1 MIWVVHPGSGSWV
14 FTHPRSRI
22 QESKRHRIPDPDP
35 QHCIFDYFVHL
46 YILALPWIF
55 NFFFFLSASDASFV
69 DREFCFSTP
78 NSKSSARSQ
87 LGNAADKL
95 SYSEDEDDQ
104 PAAFTSVVASPL
116 GRMHVSDLPNTA
128 NTSGHDLSDYRED
141 VTTEHSGVTPDDQ
154 FSPSA
159 EARGDQFSN
168 FHDKMSTG
176 NGR

>member
-1 MIWVVHPGSGSWV
+1 M
-14 FTHPRSRI
+14 
-22 QESKRHRIPDPDP
+22 
-35 QHCIFDYFVHL
+35 
-46 YILALPWIF
+46 
-55 NFFFFLSASDASFV
+55 

-78 NSKSSARSQ
+78 NSKSSVRSQ

-104 PAAFTSVVASPL
+104 PATFTSLVASPL
-116 GRMHVSDLPNTA
+116 GRMHVSDLPNS
-128 NTSGHDLSDYRED
+128 SGHDLSDYREE
-141 VTTEHSGVTPDDQ
+141 VTGHTGVTLDDQ

>member
-1 MIWVVHPGSGSWV
+1 M
-14 FTHPRSRI
+14 
-22 QESKRHRIPDPDP
+22 
-35 QHCIFDYFVHL
+35 
-46 YILALPWIF
+46 
-55 NFFFFLSASDASFV
+55 

-78 NSKSSARSQ
+78 NNKSSARSLQ
-87 LGNAADKL
+87 ENAADKL

-104 PAAFTSVVASPL
+104 PAAFTSVVASQL

-141 VTTEHSGVTPDDQ
+141 VTTEHTGVTLDDQ
-154 FSPSA
+154 FSPRE
-159 EARGDQFSN
+159 EARGDHFSN

>member
-1 MIWVVHPGSGSWV
+1 MNI
-14 FTHPRSRI
+14 
-22 QESKRHRIPDPDP
+22 
-35 QHCIFDYFVHL
+35 
-46 YILALPWIF
+46 
-55 NFFFFLSASDASFV
+55 FFLSASDASFV

-78 NSKSSARSQ
+78 NSKTSVRSQ
-87 LGNAADKL
+87 LENAADKL

-128 NTSGHDLSDYRED
+128 NASGHDLSDYREE
-141 VTTEHSGVTPDDQ
+141 VTEHSGVTLDDQ

>member
-1 MIWVVHPGSGSWV
+1 MIWVDPDSE
-14 FTHPRSRI
+14 FLP
-22 QESKRHRIPDPDP
+22 IPDPGSSS
-35 QHCIFDYFVHL
+35 QKGTGSRIRSTVFLIFCTFYH
-46 YILALPWIF
+46 IF
-55 NFFFFLSASDASFV
+55 FTNSWHFHEFFFFLSASDASFV

-78 NSKSSARSQ
+78 NSKSSVRSQ
-87 LGNAADKL
+87 LENAADKL

-116 GRMHVSDLPNTA
+116 GRMHVSDLPKTA

-141 VTTEHSGVTPDDQ
+141 VTEHPGVTPDDQ

-159 EARGDQFSN
+159 EARGDHFSN